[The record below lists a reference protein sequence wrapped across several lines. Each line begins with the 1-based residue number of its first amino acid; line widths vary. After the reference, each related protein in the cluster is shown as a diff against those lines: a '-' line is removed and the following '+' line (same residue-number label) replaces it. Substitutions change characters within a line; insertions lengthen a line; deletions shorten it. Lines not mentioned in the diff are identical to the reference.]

1 MPHHMSNRRKIL
13 IEDTTLREGE
23 QMARVVFTEA
33 QKRAILDGLMR
44 ARVPYAE
51 VGIPVMGAAELR
63 DLLNLIRDYKEPMLI
78 GWNRGMRSDLE
89 HSARAGFKGVHIG
102 IPTSEAHLK
111 GQLKK
116 DTNWVL
122 DIACEL
128 VEFCR
133 KEGMEIISVSAI
145 DMSRSRIE
153 FLQAYAKALE
163 GAGATRL
170 RLSDTIGICTPEKTR
185 EVVQAI
191 RSVSNITLQMH
202 MHNDYGLS
210 LANMLAGVEAGAE
223 QVQVTINGL
232 GERNGI
238 TALHQAAVALELLY
252 GCDTGIDLKAL
263 VPLAEIVAAFTNF
276 PIANNEP
283 IIGRGAFSHESGI
296 HVDGMLKSQ
305 DSFQP
310 FDPALVGRQ
319 HEFVLGKH
327 SGSSALQWFLKAE
340 GFEVSREEAAELLPF
355 VREFA
360 TAEGGSFDP
369 KFLGLFWQ
377 LYKSKKM
384 EEQV

>member
-1 MPHHMSNRRKIL
+1 MNTKRNIL

-23 QMARVVFTEA
+23 QMARVVFTED
-33 QKRAILDGLMR
+33 QKRRILDGLYE

-63 DLLNLIRDYKEPMLI
+63 DLLNLIRDYREPMLI

-89 HSARAGFKGVHIG
+89 HSARAGFRGVHIG

-122 DIACEL
+122 DVACEL

-133 KEGMEIISVSAI
+133 QEGMEIISVSAI
-145 DMSRSRIE
+145 DMSRSKID
-153 FLQAYAKALE
+153 FLQEYARTLE
-163 GAGATRL
+163 RAGATRL
-170 RLSDTIGICTPEKTR
+170 RLSDTIGIFTPEKTR
-185 EVVQAI
+185 EVVRAI

-210 LANMLAGVEAGAE
+210 LANMLAGVDEGAE
-223 QVQVTINGL
+223 QVQVTVNGL

-252 GCDTGIDLKAL
+252 NCETGINLKAL
-263 VPLAEIVAAFTNF
+263 LPLAREVANATHF

-296 HVDGMLKSQ
+296 HVDGMLKSR

-310 FDPALVGRQ
+310 FDPEIVGRE

-327 SGSSALQWFLKAE
+327 SGSSALQWFLHQQ
-340 GFEVSREEAAELLPF
+340 GIEVTRDEAAELLPF

-360 TAEGGSFDP
+360 TAQGGSLEP
-369 KFLGLFWQ
+369 RFLGLFWQ
-377 LYKSKKM
+377 LYKSKTMDK
-384 EEQV
+384 VF